1 MKTLLTLFTLAM
13 TLFFLGSN
21 IAHADA
27 VSCQALSIK
36 APKSVNIKTAM
47 KAPDK
52 NVRSPYCL
60 VSGVMAQRMGV
71 DGKFYSI
78 QFELRLPNYW
88 QGRFAYQFNGGNDGE
103 VKPALGAMTGLIGSQ
118 YAINQGFAVVS
129 SNGGHDARA
138 NPEAGLAGGAL
149 FGHDPEA
156 RRDYGYGA
164 VQKLNPVARSLVES
178 YYQAPIKYSYGIGQ
192 SNGGRMGMVVA
203 SRFPDMF
210 DGLLVGYPGFNLPKA
225 ALQHAW
231 DIQALHRVSDDISQ
245 ALTKRD
251 LDVFAKSILDQC
263 DALDGIHDDMI
274 FAAEACQIAFQPKA
288 LVCTSNFDRDCLSLN
303 KVAALIRMHKGPHN
317 SKNQALY
324 TDWIYDTGIRSDNWR
339 MWKVESMISAWSNK
353 PISVVMGAA
362 SLAHLFTTPYTNV
375 AGDVY
380 SLEKYLLAFDFDKDA
395 AKIYATNNPFNESAM
410 AIMTPPDAVKPT
422 LTEFKQQGGKMII
435 FHGNSDPVFS
445 VKDTVRWYNFLDFA
459 LEGRAPEFV
468 RLYRIPGMPHGQGG
482 PSADQ
487 FDMLQP
493 LVSWVERK
501 KAPQEVM
508 AATRSENPEITARM
522 AGMTRPLCPYPS
534 YAKYKKG
541 DFLKGNSFQCVVA
554 K

>member
-1 MKTLLTLFTLAM
+1 MKTLFPLLTLAITLC
-13 TLFFLGSN
+13 FLGSN
-21 IAHADA
+21 VAYADA
-27 VSCQALSIK
+27 VSCQALSTK
-36 APKSVNIKTAM
+36 APKNVDIKTSM
-47 KAPDK
+47 KASDK
-52 NVRSPYCL
+52 EVRSPYCL
-60 VSGVMAQRMGV
+60 VSGVMAQHLGV

-103 VKPALGAMTGLIGSQ
+103 VKAALGAITGLLGSQ

-129 SNGGHDARA
+129 SNGGHDAQA
-138 NPEAGLAGGAL
+138 NPEARLVGGVV
-149 FGHDPEA
+149 FGHDPKA

-164 VQKLNPVARSLVES
+164 VQKLNSVARALIEG
-178 YYQAPIKYSYGIGQ
+178 YYQSPIKYSYGLGQ
-192 SNGGRMGMVVA
+192 SNGGRMAMVAA

-231 DIQALHRVSDDISQ
+231 DIQALHRVNDDITKS
-245 ALTKRD
+245 LTQRD
-251 LDVFAKSILDQC
+251 LDVFAKRILDQC
-263 DALDGIHDDMI
+263 DALDGINDDMI
-274 FAAEACQIAFQPKA
+274 FATEACQNVFQPKA
-288 LVCTSNFDRDCLSLN
+288 LVCTSNFDRDCLSLT

-324 TDWIYDTGIRSDNWR
+324 TSWEYDAGIRSKNWR
-339 MWKVESMISAWSNK
+339 MWKVESTISAWSNK

-362 SLAHLFTTPYTNV
+362 SLAHIFTTPFTNV

-395 AKIYATNNPFNESAM
+395 AKIYGTNNQFKESAM
-410 AIMTPPDAVKPT
+410 SIMTPPDAAKPE
-422 LTEFKQQGGKMII
+422 LTDFKKHGGKMMI

-445 VKDTVRWYNFLDFA
+445 VKDTMRWYDFLDFA
-459 LEGRAPEFV
+459 LEGRASEFV
-468 RLYRIPGMPHGQGG
+468 RLYRVPGMPHGQGG

-493 LVSWVERK
+493 LVSWVEK
-501 KAPQEVM
+501 NKAPQEVM
-508 AATRSENPEITARM
+508 AGTRSENPEITARM

-541 DFLKGNSFQCVVA
+541 DLLKGSSFQCVVA